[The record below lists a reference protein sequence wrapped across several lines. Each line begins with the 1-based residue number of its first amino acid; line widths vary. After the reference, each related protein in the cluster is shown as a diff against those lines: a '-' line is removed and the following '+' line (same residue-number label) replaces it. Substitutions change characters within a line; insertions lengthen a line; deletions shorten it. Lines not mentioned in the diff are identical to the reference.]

1 MSNVTRQQ
9 VIKAKPAE
17 KTNKCRKCHKE
28 TTGTFN
34 EVTQKCFQCHMEEL

>member
-1 MSNVTRQQ
+1 MSNVTWDE
-9 VIKAKPAE
+9 VSKAKDAM
-17 KTNKCRKCHKE
+17 TNKCSKCHKE